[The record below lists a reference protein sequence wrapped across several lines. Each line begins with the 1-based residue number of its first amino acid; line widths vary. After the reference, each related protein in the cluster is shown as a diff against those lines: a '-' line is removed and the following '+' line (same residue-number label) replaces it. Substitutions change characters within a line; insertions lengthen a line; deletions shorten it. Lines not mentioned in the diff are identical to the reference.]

1 MEEKSPL
8 KFAGI
13 NILGATPEPGNKKK
27 IFGSQAKLPINSLPQ
42 LSDS

>member
-13 NILGATPEPGNKKK
+13 NILGATPDSGNKKK
-27 IFGSQAKLPINSLPQ
+27 IFGA
-42 LSDS
+42 

>member
-13 NILGATPEPGNKKK
+13 NILGAAPESTAKKK
-27 IFGSQAKLPINSLPQ
+27 IYGAQPKLPLNSLP
-42 LSDS
+42 

>member
-13 NILGATPEPGNKKK
+13 NILGTTPESGNKKK
-27 IFGSQAKLPINSLPQ
+27 IFGTQPKLPLNSLPQ
-42 LSDS
+42 LGDS